1 MRNFL
6 LACLAV
12 FMLYSCGG
20 TKATTAEKN
29 DTGAFIAPDYKR
41 KKYNKIMVIAMLRQT
56 EYRKRVEKSLV
67 DQLKARNVKV
77 VASTEIFT
85 DEMMKDTLA
94 IRKTAEDEGI
104 DAAVLLTSMGT
115 NSKTVDRVGF
125 NGSFF
130 AWFGFTFAVVD
141 VMSGTAQVN
150 YMQMDFICKDK
161 LGSQYRVAIPV
172 NTSNNSEV
180 ALQQF
185 GLTARNRLIT
195 DKIL

>member
-1 MRNFL
+1 
-6 LACLAV
+6 
-12 FMLYSCGG
+12 
-20 TKATTAEKN
+20 
-29 DTGAFIAPDYKR
+29 
-41 KKYNKIMVIAMLRQT
+41 MVIAMLRQT

-67 DQLKARNVKV
+67 DQLKARNFKV

-85 DEMMKDTLA
+85 DEMMQDTLA
-94 IRKTAEDEGI
+94 IRKIAEDEGI

-150 YMQMDFICKDK
+150 YMQMDFLIKDK